1 MTQKF
6 RRAFRALAIG
16 VAATAIL
23 GRPVAG
29 QSLAEIAKK
38 EEERRKAAKATAA
51 AKPSKDKDK
60 TQKTL
65 TNKDL
70 VPTEPGAPP
79 PPAAQAP
86 PPSAGGQ
93 PPATGAQ
100 PPTHSHAD
108 EAKPQSPSQHQA
120 PTAQSPAAA
129 DEGAAKDEKY
139 WRTRMTTARGN
150 LQRQEL
156 FLEALQSRVNA
167 LTTDFV
173 NRDDPAQR
181 AQIAADRQKALG
193 EMEAVRKEIDAAK
206 KQLADLEE
214 EARKAGVPPGWLR

>member
-1 MTQKF
+1 MTQMF

-16 VAATAIL
+16 VAATALL

-51 AKPSKDKDK
+51 AKPSNDKDK

-79 PPAAQAP
+79 PPAAPATP
-86 PPSAGGQ
+86 PTAAGQ
-93 PPATGAQ
+93 PPTAGAQ
-100 PPTHSHAD
+100 PPTHAHAG
-108 EAKPQSPSQHQA
+108 EEKPHPPSQQATTPQSPGA
-120 PTAQSPAAA
+120 P

-193 EMEAVRKEIDAAK
+193 EMEAVRKEIDQAK
-206 KQLADLEE
+206 KQIADLEE

>member
-6 RRAFRALAIG
+6 RRALRVLAIAAAA
-16 VAATAIL
+16 VAVL
-23 GRPVAG
+23 GRPAAG

-38 EEERRKAAKATAA
+38 EEERRKAVKSAAPANTA
-51 AKPSKDKDK
+51 KDKDK

-70 VPTEPGAPP
+70 VATEPGTPQLPLAQPAPP
-79 PPAAQAP
+79 AEAQAPSHTHQAGEEKSHAAAPQGPNAAQAP
-86 PPSAGGQ
+86 APSDAGG
-93 PPATGAQ
+93 
-100 PPTHSHAD
+100 
-108 EAKPQSPSQHQA
+108 
-120 PTAQSPAAA
+120 
-129 DEGAAKDEKY
+129 AKDEKY
-139 WRTRMTTARGN
+139 WRGRMVTARGN

-181 AQIAADRQKALG
+181 AQIAADRQKALA
-193 EMEAVRKEIDAAK
+193 EMEAVRKDIEQAK
-206 KQLADLEE
+206 KQIADLEE
-214 EARKAGVPPGWLR
+214 EARKAGVPAGWLR

>member
-1 MTQKF
+1 MSQKL

-16 VAATAIL
+16 VAATAVL

-38 EEERRKAAKATAA
+38 EEERRKAVKTAA
-51 AKPSKDKDK
+51 AAKTTKDKDK
-60 TQKTL
+60 PQKTL

-70 VPTEPGAPP
+70 VPTDPGTAPP
-79 PPAAQAP
+79 PPAAATP
-86 PPSAGGQ
+86 PTAQGQ
-93 PPATGAQ
+93 PPS
-100 PPTHSHAD
+100 HSHEA
-108 EAKPQSPSQHQA
+108 EAKPQPPTQHQA
-120 PTAQSPAAA
+120 PAPQSPAGSSEA
-129 DEGAAKDEKY
+129 AAKDEKY
-139 WRTRMTTARGN
+139 WRARMATARGN

-193 EMEAVRKEIDAAK
+193 EMEAVRKEIDQAK
-206 KQLADLEE
+206 KQIADLEE

>member
-1 MTQKF
+1 MNQEF
-6 RRAFRALAIG
+6 RRAFRALAI
-16 VAATAIL
+16 AAAAIAVL
-23 GRPVAG
+23 GRPAAG

-38 EEERRKAAKATAA
+38 EEERRKAVKSSAP
-51 AKPSKDKDK
+51 AKPAKDDKDK

-70 VPTEPGAPP
+70 VPTEPGTPPPP
-79 PPAAQAP
+79 PPAQAAQPAESQAPSHAHVGGEEKGHAAAPKAPGAAQAP
-86 PPSAGGQ
+86 A
-93 PPATGAQ
+93 AQ
-100 PPTHSHAD
+100 DA
-108 EAKPQSPSQHQA
+108 
-120 PTAQSPAAA
+120 
-129 DEGAAKDEKY
+129 GAAGDEKY
-139 WRTRMTTARGN
+139 WRGRMVTARGN

-181 AQIAADRQKALG
+181 AQIAADRQKALA
-193 EMEAVRKEIDAAK
+193 EMESVRKDIEQAK
-206 KQLADLEE
+206 KQIADLEE

>member
-16 VAATAIL
+16 VAATAVL

-79 PPAAQAP
+79 PPAAQAT
-86 PPSAGGQ
+86 
-93 PPATGAQ
+93 PPAAGAQ
-100 PPTHSHAD
+100 PPTHSHAG
-108 EAKPQSPSQHQA
+108 EEKPHSPSQPQA
-120 PTAQSPAAA
+120 PTAQSPAVA

-181 AQIAADRQKALG
+181 AQIAADRQKALS
-193 EMEAVRKEIDAAK
+193 EMEAVRKEIDLAK
-206 KQLADLEE
+206 KQIADLED

>member
-16 VAATAIL
+16 VAATALL

-86 PPSAGGQ
+86 PPA
-93 PPATGAQ
+93 AGAQ
-100 PPTHSHAD
+100 PPTHAHAA
-108 EAKPQSPSQHQA
+108 EEKPQSPSQHQA
-120 PTAQSPAAA
+120 PTAQSPAVA

-193 EMEAVRKEIDAAK
+193 EMEVVRKEIDLAK
-206 KQLADLEE
+206 KQIADVEE

>member
-1 MTQKF
+1 MNQEF
-6 RRAFRALAIG
+6 RRAFRALAI
-16 VAATAIL
+16 AAAAIAVL
-23 GRPVAG
+23 GRPAAG

-38 EEERRKAAKATAA
+38 EEERRKAVKSAAPAKTA
-51 AKPSKDKDK
+51 KDDKDK

-70 VPTEPGAPP
+70 VPTEPGTPPPP
-79 PPAAQAP
+79 PPAQAAQPADSQAPSHSHVGGDEKGHAATPQAPGAAQAP
-86 PPSAGGQ
+86 A
-93 PPATGAQ
+93 AQ
-100 PPTHSHAD
+100 DA
-108 EAKPQSPSQHQA
+108 
-120 PTAQSPAAA
+120 
-129 DEGAAKDEKY
+129 GAARDEKY
-139 WRTRMTTARGN
+139 WRGRMVTARGN

-181 AQIAADRQKALG
+181 AQIAADRQKALA
-193 EMEAVRKEIDAAK
+193 EMEAVRKDIEQAK
-206 KQLADLEE
+206 KQIADLEE

>member
-6 RRAFRALAIG
+6 RQVLRAVAVAT
-16 VAATAIL
+16 AATAVL

-38 EEERRKAAKATAA
+38 EEERRKAVKSAAPAKAAA
-51 AKPSKDKDK
+51 DKDK

-70 VPTEPGAPP
+70 VPTEPGAPVP
-79 PPAAQAP
+79 PPTQATTPAAEGQTPSPAHAGDGQTHAHAPAPQAP
-86 PPSAGGQ
+86 NAA
-93 PPATGAQ
+93 PA
-100 PPTHSHAD
+100 
-108 EAKPQSPSQHQA
+108 
-120 PTAQSPAAA
+120 PAAL
-129 DEGAAKDEKY
+129 DSAKDEKY
-139 WRTRMTTARGN
+139 WRGRMVTARGN

-181 AQIAADRQKALG
+181 AQIAADRQKALA
-193 EMEAVRKEIDAAK
+193 EMETVRKDVEQAK
-206 KQLADLEE
+206 KQITDLEE

>member
-16 VAATAIL
+16 VAATALL
-23 GRPVAG
+23 GRPATG

-51 AKPSKDKDK
+51 AKPSKDKEK

-70 VPTEPGAPP
+70 VPSEPGAPP
-79 PPAAQAP
+79 PPAASATP
-86 PPSAGGQ
+86 PPAGSQ
-93 PPATGAQ
+93 PPAH
-100 PPTHSHAD
+100 THAG
-108 EAKPQSPSQHQA
+108 EEKPQSPSQHQT
-120 PTAQSPAAA
+120 PTPQSPGVP

-193 EMEAVRKEIDAAK
+193 EMEAVRKDIDLAK
-206 KQLADLEE
+206 KQIADLEE

>member
-6 RRAFRALAIG
+6 RRALRALAI
-16 VAATAIL
+16 AAAAIAVL
-23 GRPVAG
+23 GRPAAS

-38 EEERRKAAKATAA
+38 EEERRKAVKSAAPAKT
-51 AKPSKDKDK
+51 SKDKDK

-70 VPTEPGAPP
+70 VATEPGTP
-79 PPAAQAP
+79 PPAPVQPATPAEGQAP
-86 PPSAGGQ
+86 THAHQAGEKPHEHAAPA
-93 PPATGAQ
+93 PPANAAQ
-100 PPTHSHAD
+100 PP
-108 EAKPQSPSQHQA
+108 
-120 PTAQSPAAA
+120 
-129 DEGAAKDEKY
+129 GASDAGANDEKY
-139 WRTRMTTARGN
+139 WRGRMVTARGN

-181 AQIAADRQKALG
+181 AQIAADRQKALA
-193 EMEAVRKEIDAAK
+193 EMEAVRKDIEQAK
-206 KQLADLEE
+206 KQIADLEE

>member
-1 MTQKF
+1 
-6 RRAFRALAIG
+6 
-16 VAATAIL
+16 
-23 GRPVAG
+23 
-29 QSLAEIAKK
+29 
-38 EEERRKAAKATAA
+38 
-51 AKPSKDKDK
+51 
-60 TQKTL
+60 
-65 TNKDL
+65 
-70 VPTEPGAPP
+70 
-79 PPAAQAP
+79 
-86 PPSAGGQ
+86 
-93 PPATGAQ
+93 
-100 PPTHSHAD
+100 
-108 EAKPQSPSQHQA
+108 
-120 PTAQSPAAA
+120 
-129 DEGAAKDEKY
+129 
-139 WRTRMTTARGN
+139 MTTARGN

>member
-6 RRAFRALAIG
+6 RRALRALAI
-16 VAATAIL
+16 AAAAIAVL

-29 QSLAEIAKK
+29 QSLADIAKK
-38 EEERRKAAKATAA
+38 EEERRKAVKSAAPAKTA
-51 AKPSKDKDK
+51 KDKDT

-70 VPTEPGAPP
+70 LPSEPGTSPP
-79 PPAAQAP
+79 PPAQPAPAAEGQAPSHTHAGEDKAHAAAPQGPNAAQAP
-86 PPSAGGQ
+86 AASDAGG
-93 PPATGAQ
+93 
-100 PPTHSHAD
+100 
-108 EAKPQSPSQHQA
+108 
-120 PTAQSPAAA
+120 
-129 DEGAAKDEKY
+129 AKDEKY
-139 WRTRMTTARGN
+139 WRGRMVTARGN

-181 AQIAADRQKALG
+181 AQIAADRQKALA
-193 EMEAVRKEIDAAK
+193 EMEAVRKDIDQAK
-206 KQLADLEE
+206 KQIADLEE